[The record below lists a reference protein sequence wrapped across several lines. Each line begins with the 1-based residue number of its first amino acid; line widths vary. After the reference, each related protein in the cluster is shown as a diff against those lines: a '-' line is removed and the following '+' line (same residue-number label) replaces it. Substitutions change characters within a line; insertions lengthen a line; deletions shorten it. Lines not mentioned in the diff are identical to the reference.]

1 MLVHCLYQLGHF
13 GSCLDHQQIFAI
25 YENVATPP
33 DLYRFSSDL
42 SNKSRVSVVD
52 PRLGGFKLGTAKVL
66 ETRVPLYD
74 GSIENVR
81 TTLLLPAGAKDGAR
95 LPAIVMIYSGSDLS
109 TRTTQTG
116 CGMGNTVPNQVFTSR
131 HFARLLATILLT
143 PHTTPG

>member
-1 MLVHCLYQLGHF
+1 MLVHGLYQLDHF
-13 GSCLDHQQIFAI
+13 GSGRDHQQIFAI

-74 GSIENVR
+74 GRIENVR
-81 TTLLLPAGAKDGAR
+81 TTLLLPAGAKAGEIGRASCR
-95 LPAIVMIYSGSDLS
+95 ERVCQY
-109 TRTTQTG
+109 
-116 CGMGNTVPNQVFTSR
+116 V
-131 HFARLLATILLT
+131 
-143 PHTTPG
+143 